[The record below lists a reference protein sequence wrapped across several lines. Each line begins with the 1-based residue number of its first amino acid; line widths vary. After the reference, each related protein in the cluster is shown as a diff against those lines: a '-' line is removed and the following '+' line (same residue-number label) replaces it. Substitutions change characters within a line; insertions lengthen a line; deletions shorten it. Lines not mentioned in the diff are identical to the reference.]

1 LISKILVVRKTSE
14 VVENADES
22 SFGERQR
29 TQIEPA
35 SFAATL
41 HRAVTAI
48 DANLPVF
55 EVRTMEERL
64 FESVAQPRFR
74 TALLGVFAALAL
86 VMAVVGLYA
95 VMAVSVAQRTHELGI
110 RVALGA
116 QRHDVIGLVLRQGMK
131 LVGIGI
137 ALGLV
142 GAWALTRVLTTLLYE
157 VKPTDPLTF
166 LAAPVSLIV
175 VAILACWPPAR
186 RAASTDPLTALRY
199 E

>member
-1 LISKILVVRKTSE
+1 AVWGGEGT
-14 VVENADES
+14 DE
-22 SFGERQR
+22 
-29 TQIEPA
+29 
-35 SFAATL
+35 
-41 HRAVTAI
+41 
-48 DANLPVF
+48 
-55 EVRTMEERL
+55 
-64 FESVAQPRFR
+64 
-74 TALLGVFAALAL
+74 LG
-86 VMAVVGLYA
+86 MGVGL
-95 VMAVSVAQRTHELGI
+95 
-110 RVALGA
+110 GA
-116 QRHDVIGLVLRQGMK
+116 EGRDVIGLVLRQGMK